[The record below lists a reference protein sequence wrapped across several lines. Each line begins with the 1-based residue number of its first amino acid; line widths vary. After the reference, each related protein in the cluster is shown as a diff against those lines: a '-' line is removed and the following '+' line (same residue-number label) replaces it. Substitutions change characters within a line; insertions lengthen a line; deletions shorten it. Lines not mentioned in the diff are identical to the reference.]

1 MPITL
6 KQLEAIDAKI
16 VAADALKQTIATQT
30 AYVKETKKQLEE
42 LENEIEAFAD
52 DHRDEIG
59 DQVLLRHGRIGFN
72 TPTRPALALLKG
84 FTWAKVLEKLRSL
97 QLTDHIRVTEEVN
110 KEKIKADF
118 TKQSELKS
126 LGLTIDSA
134 PKFFYEVFKEN

>member
-6 KQLEAIDAKI
+6 RQLDAIDAKI

-30 AYVKETKKQLEE
+30 AFIKETKKQLEE
-42 LENEIEAFAD
+42 LEAELEAFAD
-52 DHRDEIG
+52 ENQDEIG
-59 DQVLLRHGRIGFN
+59 EQLLLRHGRLGFN
-72 TPTRPALALLKG
+72 KPTRPALALLKG

-118 TKQSELKS
+118 TVPSELKS
-126 LGLTIDSA
+126 LGLTIDDS